1 MDEGKEI
8 LEGFNAGYIIE
19 KHRPALAKQLVQA
32 VEGVELPF
40 VEGFVAGSQ
49 EYTKERTQIKTISK
63 LREASKGRI
72 PRPTR
77 SKDRDDKDRGIEP
90 EI

>member
-1 MDEGKEI
+1 MDEEKDI

-19 KHRPALAKQLVQA
+19 KHRPELAKQLVSA

-49 EYTKERTQIKTISK
+49 EYTKERTQMKTISK
-63 LREASKGRI
+63 LREASKSRI
-72 PRPTR
+72 PRPT
-77 SKDRDDKDRGIEP
+77 KDKDDKDKGF
-90 EI
+90 EIDR

>member
-8 LEGFNAGYIIE
+8 LEGFNAGYVIE
-19 KHRPALAKQLVQA
+19 KHRPELAKQLVSA

-49 EYTKERTQIKTISK
+49 EYTKERTQMKTISK
-63 LREASKGRI
+63 LREASKGSMPFPSR
-72 PRPTR
+72 
-77 SKDRDDKDRGIEP
+77 DKDDP
-90 EI
+90 EKGFEMDI